1 MGRESEVWVA
11 GWRWD
16 ATGRSRA
23 AVSGSAWL
31 LGAIIV
37 LSLAL
42 AAGCQ
47 RPDSGNSLQERV
59 TKYWQLKQSKGWPEV
74 YDQYLDPNVKNQLT
88 KEAFLKRRFLAFDI
102 LSFEIADVKE
112 DGDKAAVAVTN
123 EVNFPLKA
131 PSGEMQFI
139 KKQVTTNDT
148 WVRRDGA
155 WYVELKE

>member
-1 MGRESEVWVA
+1 MARESEVCVA
-11 GWRWD
+11 GSE

-23 AVSGSAWL
+23 GVLRPAWL
-31 LGAIIV
+31 LAATIV
-37 LSLAL
+37 LGLAFSVG
-42 AAGCQ
+42 GCQ
-47 RPDSGNSLQERV
+47 RADPGSSLKGRV
-59 TKYWQLKQSKGWPEV
+59 SKYWQLKQSKGWPEV
-74 YDQYLDPNVKNQLT
+74 YDQYLEPNVKSQLT

-112 DGDKAAVAVTN
+112 DGDTATVAVTN

-148 WVRRDGA
+148 WVRRDGV

>member
-1 MGRESEVWVA
+1 MGRESAVLVA
-11 GWRWD
+11 GWD
-16 ATGRSRA
+16 AIGRSRA
-23 AVSGSAWL
+23 AVMGPVGL
-31 LGAIIV
+31 LGAAIF

-42 AAGCQ
+42 ATAGCQ
-47 RPDSGNSLQERV
+47 RTDSGPSLKDRV
-59 TKYWQLKQSKGWPEV
+59 AKYWQLKQSKGWPEV
-74 YDQYLDPNVKNQLT
+74 YDQYLDPNVKSQLT

-112 DGDKAAVAVTN
+112 EGDKAAVAVSN

>member
-1 MGRESEVWVA
+1 MGHEGGAEVVQ
-11 GWRWD
+11 
-16 ATGRSRA
+16 GRVGRRMTMLVTVLV
-23 AVSGSAWL
+23 AVSL
-31 LGAIIV
+31 L
-37 LSLAL
+37 LS
-42 AAGCQ
+42 AGCQ
-47 RPDSGNSLQERV
+47 HADPGKDLRDRV
-59 TKYWQLKQSKGWPEV
+59 TKYWQLKQSKSWPEV
-74 YDQYLDPNVKNQLT
+74 YDQYLDPAVKTQLT

-102 LSFEIADVKE
+102 FSFEIASIKE

-155 WYVELKE
+155 WYVDLKE